1 VHTGIAKL
9 GNFIFT
15 HWPAGYQPIYGLYK
29 ALADRRERRLL
40 RSTIDPGMTV
50 VDVGANI
57 GAYSAFLAG
66 LVEPGGT
73 VYAFEPE
80 PRNFVFLEEIAE
92 RSSCI
97 RPTRAAVG
105 ERSGTLKLYMSEDL
119 NVDHHT
125 YDAGDGR
132 QTTEVPVIE
141 LDHFFLPGSRIDFIK
156 LDIQGYEF
164 QALQG
169 TRRILSENTDLKLLF
184 EYWPY
189 GLKRAGTNPPA
200 LLRFLEELGFK
211 LTATRDPS
219 DIHRL
224 GDGVEDYINIF
235 ASR

>member
-1 VHTGIAKL
+1 
-9 GNFIFT
+9 
-15 HWPAGYQPIYGLYK
+15 
-29 ALADRRERRLL
+29 
-40 RSTIDPGMTV
+40 
-50 VDVGANI
+50 
-57 GAYSAFLAG
+57 
-66 LVEPGGT
+66 
-73 VYAFEPE
+73 
-80 PRNFVFLEEIAE
+80 
-92 RSSCI
+92 
-97 RPTRAAVG
+97 
-105 ERSGTLKLYMSEDL
+105 MSEDL